1 MSRMGMKKAAAAVV
15 AGAAL
20 FAAGCGGGDGGSP
33 EGAVEALYSAAVD
46 GDAGAVCDNL
56 STAAIEASVEEGS
69 ECEDALDSATLEA
82 AGAFLGEFE
91 VGEADVDG
99 GEGTV
104 EVSFAGETSDVP
116 VVEEDGE
123 WKVDEGL

>member
-1 MSRMGMKKAAAAVV
+1 MNTMGMKRAAAVAV
-15 AGAAL
+15 AGVAL
-20 FAAGCGGGDGGSP
+20 FAAGCGGGGGNP
-33 EGAVEALYSAAVD
+33 EDAVNDLYAAAAD
-46 GDAGAVCDNL
+46 GDAGGVCENL
-56 STAAIEASVEEGS
+56 SASAIEASVQEGT
-69 ECEDALDSATLEA
+69 ECEEALEPSLEA

-99 GEGTV
+99 ESGTV